1 LVLILPETMNKILP
15 DQVSDME
22 NAIGDNS
29 CKSVNTDN
37 VNTENDAK
45 EDLTERQVLRE
56 KLFSENWVDAGNGI
70 LVNFTE
76 NKNTE

>member
-1 LVLILPETMNKILP
+1 
-15 DQVSDME
+15 ME

-29 CKSVNTDN
+29 CKSVNTE
-37 VNTENDAK
+37 ENDAK

-56 KLFSENWVDAGNGI
+56 KLFSEDWVDAGNGI